1 MRNVRSHWLWAIP
14 AGMALLAGG
23 YYPSVAQHWALRQ
36 SLIDAVKGNDFALT
50 ELLLRQGADPN
61 TRDAAGVGLASWA
74 VAQDEQPIAQL
85 LIASGARSDLDYCL
99 RHAAE
104 RNEEETALLA
114 LKHGADANVR
124 NRLGYTPLMLMS
136 TETAVS
142 ALLARG
148 ADVNARAADGTTP
161 LMCAMGDTA
170 ATKLLLKA
178 GADPNACDAQGRA
191 PLQVG
196 LATLGSNLQPGP
208 VQAVLA
214 AGADPNARDE
224 EGCTPLV
231 LAARQHAT
239 RVIEI
244 LLREGAEPNARGPHS
259 TTALME
265 LAGTPNPQPH
275 PYSPS
280 EADDVAVRALLQHG
294 ADPNLRDARGETALL
309 RAADNLT
316 FESGAEVLRRLVRA
330 GADVNVRAADRKTTL
345 IRAASHGCSYA
356 FEPLV
361 RAGVNPNAQDSHG
374 RTALM
379 AAMRSGSY
387 DRGFL
392 LETLV
397 KLGADPAV
405 RDRSGKTAS
414 NYAQQ
419 RL

>member
-14 AGMALLAGG
+14 AGIALLAGG

-136 TETAVS
+136 TEMAVS

-208 VQAVLA
+208 GRRSRSECARRRRLHPARAGGAPARHARNRDLIAGRRRTKRARPAQHD
-214 AGADPNARDE
+214 GADGAGR
-224 EGCTPLV
+224 
-231 LAARQHAT
+231 HA
-239 RVIEI
+239 
-244 LLREGAEPNARGPHS
+244 
-259 TTALME
+259 
-265 LAGTPNPQPH
+265 
-275 PYSPS
+275 
-280 EADDVAVRALLQHG
+280 
-294 ADPNLRDARGETALL
+294 
-309 RAADNLT
+309 
-316 FESGAEVLRRLVRA
+316 
-330 GADVNVRAADRKTTL
+330 
-345 IRAASHGCSYA
+345 
-356 FEPLV
+356 
-361 RAGVNPNAQDSHG
+361 
-374 RTALM
+374 
-379 AAMRSGSY
+379 
-387 DRGFL
+387 
-392 LETLV
+392 
-397 KLGADPAV
+397 
-405 RDRSGKTAS
+405 
-414 NYAQQ
+414 
-419 RL
+419 